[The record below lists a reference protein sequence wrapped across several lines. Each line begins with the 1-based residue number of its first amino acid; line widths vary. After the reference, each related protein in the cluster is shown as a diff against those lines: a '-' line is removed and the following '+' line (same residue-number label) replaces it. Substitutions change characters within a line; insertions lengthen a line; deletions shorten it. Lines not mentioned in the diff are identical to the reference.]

1 MLLAFLVPLLGIAS
15 WLIAADRPD
24 SAVHPRISGSKQL
37 TFDGLGKTALG
48 TDGTNLY
55 FTELSGESVII
66 AKVPAVGGNV
76 SKFDVNL
83 ENAELLDVSSKH
95 SSLLAAD
102 FSSASA
108 SGYPFW
114 VYSLTGGGAR
124 RLGNVTGHEAVWS
137 PDGQHLLL
145 VKGSTL
151 YITDANGGT

>member
-1 MLLAFLVPLLGIAS
+1 VRHKNFPVLLAFLVPLLGIAS

-83 ENAELLDVSSKH
+83 ENAELLDVSPRHRRPDIHFGCTH
-95 SSLLAAD
+95 SRE
-102 FSSASA
+102 
-108 SGYPFW
+108 
-114 VYSLTGGGAR
+114 GAH
-124 RLGNVTGHEAVWS
+124 GAWET
-137 PDGQHLLL
+137 
-145 VKGSTL
+145 
-151 YITDANGGT
+151 